1 MRYMSVQKAGIVM
14 WGINEDRYWDQYQVH
29 HDPQWYDADE
39 DVEDDFTECDQADM
53 EVDEM
58 LLNRG

>member
-1 MRYMSVQKAGIVM
+1 M
-14 WGINEDRYWDQYQVH
+14 WGVNEDAYWDQYQRK

-39 DVEDDFTECDQADM
+39 DVEDDFTEWDQADM

-58 LLNRG
+58 LLDRG

>member
-1 MRYMSVQKAGIVM
+1 MY
-14 WGINEDRYWDQYQVH
+14 GINEDAYWDQYQVA
-29 HDPQWYDADE
+29 HDPHWYDADE
-39 DVEDDFTECDQADM
+39 DVEDDFTEWDQADM

>member
-1 MRYMSVQKAGIVM
+1 MYGV
-14 WGINEDRYWDQYQVH
+14 NEDAYWDSYQKY

-39 DVEDDFTECDQADM
+39 DVEDDFTEWDQADM

>member
-1 MRYMSVQKAGIVM
+1 MRYMSVQEVGLVM
-14 WGINEDRYWDQYQVH
+14 WGVNEDRYWDQYQVH

-39 DVEDDFTECDQADM
+39 DVEDDFTELDQADM

>member
-1 MRYMSVQKAGIVM
+1 M
-14 WGINEDRYWDQYQVH
+14 WGVNEDRYWDQYQRK

-39 DVEDDFTECDQADM
+39 DVEDDFTEWDQADM

-58 LLNRG
+58 LLDRG

>member
-1 MRYMSVQKAGIVM
+1 MYVNGQY
-14 WGINEDRYWDQYQVH
+14 INEDRYLEQYQVH

-39 DVEDDFTECDQADM
+39 DVEDDFTEWDEVDM

-58 LLNRG
+58 ILERSK

>member
-1 MRYMSVQKAGIVM
+1 MYGV
-14 WGINEDRYWDQYQVH
+14 NEDAYWDQYQVH

-39 DVEDDFTECDQADM
+39 VEDDFTEWDQVDM

-58 LLNRG
+58 ILERRR

>member
-1 MRYMSVQKAGIVM
+1 MSILPDPKVDLMFGV
-14 WGINEDRYWDQYQVH
+14 NEDRYWDQYQVT

-39 DVEDDFTECDQADM
+39 YVEDDFTEWDQADM

-58 LLNRG
+58 LLSRG

>member
-1 MRYMSVQKAGIVM
+1 M
-14 WGINEDRYWDQYQVH
+14 WGVNEDRYWDQYQVH

-39 DVEDDFTECDQADM
+39 DVEYDFTEWDQADM

-58 LLNRG
+58 ILDRSK

>member
-1 MRYMSVQKAGIVM
+1 MSVMPAQEVSEMLGV
-14 WGINEDRYWDQYQVH
+14 NEDKYWDQYQVT

-39 DVEDDFTECDQADM
+39 DVEDDFTEWDEVDM

-58 LLNRG
+58 ILDRS